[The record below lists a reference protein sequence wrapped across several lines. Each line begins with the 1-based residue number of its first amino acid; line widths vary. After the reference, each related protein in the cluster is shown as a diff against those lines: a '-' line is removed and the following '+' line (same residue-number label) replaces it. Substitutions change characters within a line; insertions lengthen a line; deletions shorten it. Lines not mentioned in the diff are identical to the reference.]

1 MVKVSSSPNNASNHI
16 QWQVIRKNSCF
27 LKRQRGIQKLF
38 STERFNLKNVNSLR
52 YNGLVNKKA
61 IDIRVIFKTK

>member
-1 MVKVSSSPNNASNHI
+1 MVKVSYANNASNFI

-27 LKRQRGIQKLF
+27 LKRQRGIPKHF
-38 STERFNLKNVNSLR
+38 STEKFNLKNVNSIR

-61 IDIRVIFKTK
+61 VDIRVSFV